1 MDLLAL
7 SRTIWRHKIA
17 VIPVLVLVLAG
28 LIYVVKIKPP
38 TYDADGELALLN
50 PPAAPTAAQIQ
61 ADPKKYANIDANNPY
76 LDYGDLTYVGD
87 AVMDRVTSHAAQ
99 VSLAAEG
106 VSPKYQVAMSSD
118 PGNPAFL
125 DITGVGTTSASAVYA
140 AQKVMAAATTDLQQ
154 MQLNTNPPV
163 SQTYMI
169 TFYTLLPPTSAQQ
182 EVTPKLRALIE
193 VLGVGV
199 ILLFLV
205 ISIAEAFA
213 RKRDEELDIPPARPR
228 RSYRFRE
235 EPNGLEASESTQEF
249 ASPFLSSGIRR
260 SVHSLAE
267 GRSALPRMGRARDAE
282 RGLDEDGEDA
292 DLGLGED
299 GEEDG
304 Y

>member
-7 SRTIWRHKIA
+7 SRTLWRHKIA

-38 TYDADGELALLN
+38 TYDADGELALLS

-61 ADPKKYANIDANNPY
+61 ADPAKYSKIDANNPY

-87 AVMDRVTSHAAQ
+87 AVMDRVTSHSAQ
-99 VSLAAEG
+99 QALAAEG

-125 DITGVGTTSASAVYA
+125 DITGVGTTSAEAIYA
-140 AQKVMAAATTDLQQ
+140 AQKVMTAATNALTQI
-154 MQLNTNPPV
+154 QLNVSPPV
-163 SQTYMI
+163 SPQYMI
-169 TFYTLLPPTSAQQ
+169 TMEPLLTPTSAQQ
-182 EVTPKLRALIE
+182 EVTSKLRALIE

-213 RKRDEELDIPPARPR
+213 RRREEELDIPPARPR
-228 RSYRFRE
+228 RSFQFRE
-235 EPNGLEASESTQEF
+235 EPNGLDASEATQEF
-249 ASPFLSSGIRR
+249 ARPFLSSGARR
-260 SVHSLAE
+260 AVHLLSE
-267 GRSALPRMGRARDAE
+267 GRSALPAMGRGRDANL
-282 RGLDEDGEDA
+282 GLDEDGEDA
-292 DLGLGED
+292 DLGLDED
-299 GEEDG
+299 GEEAG

>member
-38 TYDADGELALLN
+38 EYQSDAEILLVN
-50 PPAAPTAAQIQ
+50 PPAAPTQQEIN
-61 ADPKKYANIDANNPY
+61 ADPSLAKIDTYNPY
-76 LDYGDLTYVGD
+76 LAYGDLTLVGD
-87 AVMDRVTSHAAQ
+87 PVVDLVTSHSAQ
-99 VSLAAEG
+99 QALAAEG

-118 PGNPAFL
+118 SGNPPII
-125 DITGVGTTSASAVYA
+125 DITGIGTTAASAVDA
-140 AQKVMAAATTDLQQ
+140 AQLVTRAAVADLLTLQQ
-154 MQLNTNPPV
+154 AQGVPPH
-163 SQTYMI
+163 YMI
-169 TFYTLLPPTSAQQ
+169 NGQVVLPAKSAQVQ
-182 EVTPKLRALIE
+182 VTPKLRAIIE

-267 GRSALPRMGRARDAE
+267 GRPALPRMGRARDAE

-292 DLGLGED
+292 DLGLDED

>member
-7 SRTIWRHKIA
+7 SRTMWRHKIA

-38 TYDADGELALLN
+38 TYDADGELALLS

-61 ADPKKYANIDANNPY
+61 ADPKLAKIDANNPY

-87 AVMDRVTSHAAQ
+87 AVMDRISSHSAQ
-99 VSLAAEG
+99 TTLAAEG
-106 VSPKYQVAMSSD
+106 VSPKYQVSMSSD
-118 PGNPAFL
+118 PGNPAFI
-125 DITGVGTTSASAVYA
+125 DITGVGTTSASAIYA
-140 AQKVMAAATTDLQQ
+140 AQKIMAAATTDLQQ
-154 MQLNTNPPV
+154 IQQDVNPPV
-163 SQTYMI
+163 SAQYMI
-169 TFYTLLPPTSAQQ
+169 TMEPLLEPTSAQEQ
-182 EVTPKLRALIE
+182 VTSKLRALIE

-199 ILLFLV
+199 VLLFLV

-213 RKRDEELDIPPARPR
+213 RKREEELDIPPARPR

-249 ASPFLSSGIRR
+249 ASPFLPSGARR
-260 SVHSLAE
+260 AAHILSE
-267 GRSALPRMGRARDAE
+267 GSSALPRMGRGRDGE
-282 RGLDEDGEDA
+282 LGLKRDGEDA
-292 DLGLGED
+292 DLIGLDED
-299 GEEDG
+299 AEEDG